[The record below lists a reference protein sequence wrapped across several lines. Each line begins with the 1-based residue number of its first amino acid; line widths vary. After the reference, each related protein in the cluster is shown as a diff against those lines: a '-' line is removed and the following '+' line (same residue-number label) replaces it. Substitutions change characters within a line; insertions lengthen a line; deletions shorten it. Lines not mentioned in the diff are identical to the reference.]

1 MSTITSEWATG
12 LDEAVVR
19 HARVLPLDVVQAKG
33 SGHAGTAVGLT
44 PFLYTLFTEYLRHDP
59 ADPRWA
65 GRDRFVLSCGHTSLS
80 LYLQLYLAGYG
91 LELHDLRAARTLD
104 SLTPGHPEY
113 GHTPGVETTTG
124 PLGQGIGNAVGM
136 ALAARRTRGMLDRY
150 ATEGASPFDHR
161 VFCLASDGDLQE
173 GISHE
178 AAALA
183 GHLALDNLVLIWDD
197 NEISIEGDT
206 AIAASEE
213 VGLRMRAY
221 GWSVLEIADAESPD
235 AIRTALDTA
244 LALRGSPV
252 FIRLRSRIGYPM
264 PGIGGTAAAHSGA
277 PGADEVAATKTVL
290 GLDPAASFAMPVE
303 LLEHSRSS
311 ARSRADRLVAEWT
324 ARYDDWRE
332 RAPESARVYDRLL
345 DRRLPSGWDDG
356 LPAFSPG
363 GSLAT
368 RIASSRVLDAAS
380 AAIEELWGGSADL
393 ADTNGTFVP
402 GLPSMLPPGVT
413 SEQWPGDEFGR
424 VLHFGIREHAMGAVL
439 NGIALHGLTRPFGAT
454 FFVFSDYM
462 RPAVRLA
469 ALMGL
474 PVTYVWTH
482 DSVAVG
488 EDGPT
493 HEPVEHLWANRGI
506 PGLSVVR
513 PGDANETLAAWR
525 RILSSDSGP
534 HALVLSRQNLPTLDS
549 PDRVLAGTGLG
560 GYVLVEPAEAPE
572 LILVATGSEVHL
584 AVQSAELLASE
595 GVAVRVVSMPCIE
608 WFDEQSAAY
617 RDLVLPPSVTARVSI
632 EAGTAQGWHRFTG
645 LAGRTVSVEGFGL
658 SGNGADVLARKGIS
672 LESVLAAARS
682 ALHTSS
688 RRPGT
693 R

>member
-1 MSTITSEWATG
+1 MSTITSEWATA

-91 LELHDLRAARTLD
+91 LELRDLRAARTLD

-136 ALAARRTRGMLDRY
+136 ALAARRTRGMLDRD
-150 ATEGASPFDHR
+150 AAEGASPFDHR

-206 AIAASEE
+206 AVAASEE

-221 GWSVLEIADAESPD
+221 GWSVVEIADAESPD

-303 LLEHSRSS
+303 LLEHTRSS

-332 RAPESARVYDRLL
+332 RAPERARVYDRLL

-356 LPAFSPG
+356 LPAFAPG

-368 RIASSRVLDAAS
+368 RIASSRVLAAAS
-380 AAIEELWGGSADL
+380 AAVEELWGGSADL
-393 ADTNGTFVP
+393 AETNGTFVP
-402 GLPSMLPPGVT
+402 GLPSMLPPGIT

-469 ALMGL
+469 ALMAL

-525 RILSSDSGP
+525 RILESDSGP

-549 PDRVLAGTGLG
+549 PDRVLAGTALG
-560 GYVLVEPAEAPE
+560 GYVLVEPVEAPE
-572 LILVATGSEVHL
+572 LILIATGSEVHL
-584 AVQSAELLASE
+584 AVQAAELLASE
-595 GVAVRVVSMPCIE
+595 GVAVRVVSMPCVE

-617 RDLVLPPSVTARVSI
+617 RDLVLPPSVSARVSI
-632 EAGTAQGWHRFTG
+632 EAGTSQGWHRFTG

>member
-1 MSTITSEWATG
+1 MTTFTSEWATT
-12 LDEAVVR
+12 LDEAAVR
-19 HARVLPLDVVQAKG
+19 HARVLPLDIVQAKG

-44 PFLYTLFTEYLRHDP
+44 PFLYTLFTEYLRHNP
-59 ADPRWA
+59 AEPRWA

-80 LYLQLYLAGYG
+80 LYLQLYLSGYG
-91 LELHDLRAARTLD
+91 LELRDLRAARTLD
-104 SLTPGHPEY
+104 SLTPGHPEF

-136 ALAARRTRGMLDRY
+136 ALAARRTRGMLDRD
-150 ATEGASPFDHR
+150 AAPDASPFDHR

-173 GISHE
+173 GVSHE

-206 AIAASEE
+206 AIATSED
-213 VGLRMRAY
+213 VSLRMRAY
-221 GWSVLEIADAESPD
+221 GWSVLEIADPESPD
-235 AIRTALDTA
+235 AIREALDTA
-244 LALRGSPV
+244 LALSGSPV

-264 PGIGGTAAAHSGA
+264 PGIGGTAGAHSGA

-303 LLEHSRSS
+303 LLEHTRS
-311 ARSRADRLVAEWT
+311 T
-324 ARYDDWRE
+324 ARDRAERMTRAWAVDFDAWRE
-332 RAPESARVYDRLL
+332 REPERARDYDRLL
-345 DRRLPSGWDDG
+345 ERRLPAGWDDA
-356 LPAFSPG
+356 LPAFAPG
-363 GSLAT
+363 ESLAT
-368 RIASSRVLDAAS
+368 RIASSRVLATAS

-393 ADTNGTFVP
+393 AETNGTFVA
-402 GLPSMLPPGVT
+402 GLPSMLPPGAV

-424 VLHFGIREHAMGAVL
+424 VLHFGIREHAMGAIL

-493 HEPVEHLWANRGI
+493 HEPVEHLWASRGI

-525 RILSSDSGP
+525 RILETDAGP

-549 PDRVLAGTGLG
+549 PDRVLAGTALG
-560 GYVLVEPAEAPE
+560 GYVLVDTATSPE
-572 LILVATGSEVHL
+572 LILIATGSEVHL
-584 AVQSAELLASE
+584 ALQAAELLASE

-608 WFDEQSAAY
+608 WFDEQSAEY
-617 RDLVLPPSVTARVSI
+617 RDLVLPPAVSARVSL

-645 LAGRTVSVEGFGL
+645 LAGQTVSVEGFGL

-672 LESVLAAARS
+672 LESVLAASRS
-682 ALHTSS
+682 VLHTAW
-688 RRPGT
+688 RRPGA